1 MQKTI
6 LLADDDPAVRRMLC
20 RVLAEENY
28 CVIPVHDAEEALR
41 KFKNV
46 PVDLVVLD
54 LTAPT
59 NASDTLFHQ
68 LKNERPSV
76 PVIFISS
83 QRAENPLEVVGI
95 RIEKPFDVSNLLRT
109 IGKLLQEKIE
119 A

>member
-28 CVIPVHDAEEALR
+28 CVIPVHDADDALR
-41 KFKNV
+41 KLKNV

-59 NASDTLFHQ
+59 KGSDSLFRQ
-68 LKNERPSV
+68 LKAQRPSL
-76 PVIFISS
+76 PIILISS
-83 QRAENPLEVVGI
+83 QPSENPLDTIGI
-95 RIEKPFDVSNLLRT
+95 RIEKPLDVSNLLRT